1 MQFLYHPE
9 AGKPWIEVEGDAYRH
24 LFKVRRL
31 HADSPLHLRNLTDD
45 LLYTYRT
52 ETLDRRRARLRLVEQ
67 QRLRIAPERRLHL
80 GWCQVDPKTVEKAL
94 PALNEMGVSRITFFP
109 CERSQRSFRPDFDRL
124 RRILINSSQQCGR
137 SELMSLEECE
147 SLSAFLAEEPEAM
160 LLDFSPRPL
169 ACDNGEALTLVVGC
183 EGGFTEAE
191 RKCFAEERIVGLDT
205 PMILRSES
213 AACAAAA
220 RFLLG

>member
-9 AGKPWIEVEGDAYRH
+9 AGQPRLELEGDAYRY

-31 HADSPLHLRNLTDD
+31 RADSPLHLRNLTDNI
-45 LLYTYRT
+45 LYTYRNDN
-52 ETLDRRRARLRLVEQ
+52 LDRRRATLRLESEQ
-67 QRLRIAPERRLHL
+67 SLRIAPERMLHL
-80 GWCQVDPKTVEKAL
+80 GWCQIDPKTVEKAL
-94 PALNEMGVSRITFFP
+94 PTLNEIGVSKITFFP

-124 RRILINSSQQCGR
+124 HRILVNSSQQCGR
-137 SELMSLEECE
+137 SELMQLEEAESLE
-147 SLSAFLAEEPEAM
+147 AFLAEESEAM

-169 ACDNGEALTLVVGC
+169 ACDSGEALTLVVGC
-183 EGGFTEAE
+183 EGGFTEME
-191 RKCFAEERIVGLDT
+191 RERFAEERIVGLET

>member
-9 AGKPWIEVEGDAYRH
+9 AGEPWIEVEGDAYRY

-31 HADSPLHLRNLTDD
+31 SADSPLHLRNLTDNR
-45 LLYTYRT
+45 LYTYRI
-52 ETLDRRRARLRLVEQ
+52 ETLDRRRARLRLVAQEP
-67 QRLRIAPERRLHL
+67 LPIVPERRLHL
-80 GWCQVDPKTVEKAL
+80 GWCQIDPKTVEKAL
-94 PALNEMGVSRITFFP
+94 PSLNEIGVARITFLP
-109 CERSQRSFRPDFDRL
+109 CARSQRNFRPDFERL

-147 SLSAFLAEEPEAM
+147 SLPAFLDREPEAM
-160 LLDFSPRPL
+160 LLDFSSRTL
-169 ACDNGEALTLVVGC
+169 SCGGDEALTLVLGC
-183 EGGFTEAE
+183 EGGFTAAE
-191 RKCFAEERIVGLDT
+191 RKLFAEERIVGLGT

-220 RFLLG
+220 RFILG

>member
-9 AGKPWIEVEGDAYRH
+9 AGQPRLELEGDAYRY

-52 ETLDRRRARLRLVEQ
+52 ETLDRRRAYLRLESEQ
-67 QRLRIAPERRLHL
+67 SLRIAPERRLHL
-80 GWCQVDPKTVEKAL
+80 GWCQIDPKTVEKAL
-94 PALNEMGVSRITFFP
+94 PALNEIGVSQITFFP
-109 CERSQRSFRPDFDRL
+109 CERSQRSFRPDFERL
-124 RRILINSSQQCGR
+124 HRILINSSQQCGR
-137 SELMSLEECE
+137 SVLMELREAESLE
-147 SLSAFLAEEPEAM
+147 AFLAEVPEAM
-160 LLDFSPRPL
+160 LLDFSSRSL
-169 ACDNGEALTLVVGC
+169 ACDGGEALTLVVGC
-183 EGGFTEAE
+183 EGGLTETE
-191 RKCFAEERIVGLDT
+191 RKRFAEERIVGLAT